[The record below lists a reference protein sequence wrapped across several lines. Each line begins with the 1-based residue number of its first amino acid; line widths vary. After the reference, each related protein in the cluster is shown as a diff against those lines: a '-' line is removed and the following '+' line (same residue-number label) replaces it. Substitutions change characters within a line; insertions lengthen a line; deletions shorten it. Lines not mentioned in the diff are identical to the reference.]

1 MYIHNLKIQFVGGI
15 QILDCC
21 IRCVG
26 GIPRYSFLQSG
37 GKCQILTFSI
47 HYTKWYSRR
56 DTSMYIHNLKIEIV
70 DGILF
75 VVYHQG
81 E

>member
-1 MYIHNLKIQFVGGI
+1 MYIKGELVG
-15 QILDCC
+15 
-21 IRCVG
+21 V
-26 GIPRYSFLQSG
+26 YTQSEDPI
-37 GKCQILTFSI
+37 CW
-47 HYTKWYSRR
+47 WYPKGH
-56 DTSMYIHNLKIEIV
+56 TSMYIHNLKIEIV